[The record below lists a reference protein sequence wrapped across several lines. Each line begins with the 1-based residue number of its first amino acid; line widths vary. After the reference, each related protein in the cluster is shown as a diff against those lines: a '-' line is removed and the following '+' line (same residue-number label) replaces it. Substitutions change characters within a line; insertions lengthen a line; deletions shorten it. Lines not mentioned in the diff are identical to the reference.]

1 VNVAVYEQVEV
12 QCGFLAS
19 RFSALRHPCSAHSHL
34 TQISPVN
41 GGLIEAKCK
50 KV

>member
-1 VNVAVYEQVEV
+1 MRNPGVSVFCVA
-12 QCGFLAS
+12 AS
-19 RFSALRHPCSAHSHL
+19 LLGALTPHPDLS
-34 TQISPVN
+34 VN